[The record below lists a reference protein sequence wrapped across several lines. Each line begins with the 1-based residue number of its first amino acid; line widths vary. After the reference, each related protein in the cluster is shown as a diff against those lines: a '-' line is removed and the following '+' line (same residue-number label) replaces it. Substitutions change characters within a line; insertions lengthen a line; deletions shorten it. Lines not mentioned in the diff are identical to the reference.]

1 MKEASGELNMT
12 LVTIIAVAGVL
23 AIFFAF
29 RGPIINSISNI
40 WSNTESEYGNAANSP
55 TVTIPKK

>member
-12 LVTIIAVAGVL
+12 LVTIIAVSAVL

-29 RGPIINSISNI
+29 RGPIVNAIQGI
-40 WSNTESEYGNAANSP
+40 WSNTSAKYNNASEKD
-55 TVTIPKK
+55 TVGDF